1 MKNNLLIVFTLFLII
16 PFATSIEIDVKT
28 NFSQGE
34 TFVAK
39 ISGNFYE
46 AISKE
51 NIVFKRG
58 HVRTSIIP
66 FVSEI
71 NNDFYIYAQ
80 LIDKEP
86 NNYSVVIEN
95 VKYIQGNKIIEEDL
109 EKNFSINEGFADF
122 SVSPGFVEVDEDFF
136 IEVKNLQDNEII
148 VNLNTLNESSN
159 SEGFLES
166 LFGGQETSSGS
177 QVILSP
183 GETKKINFEIEDFQE
198 LSLIELST
206 ENLKYEIIVY
216 AFPRDEEEKEKN
228 FRFEPSQFDISMSTN
243 SDTLKIIYLRNIGGE
258 KIEDISLRLSD
269 SLIPYVNFSVD
280 EIDELEENSS
290 QRVTVFIYSDEE
302 EQNVEGQI
310 TAVSNETY
318 AYVSVFLNFL
328 EDFIP
333 VDSEGN
339 EVEFI
344 PETCSDL
351 NGQICGDN
359 QQCNGNINYT
369 TDGVCCIGACSEVQ
383 ESSTGKIIG
392 WTIIIV
398 ILLLLAWFY
407 FRRYKGVSGISNL
420 SRILGK

>member
-206 ENLKYEIIVY
+206 ENLGYEIIVY

>member
-166 LFGGQETSSGS
+166 LFGGQETSSGG
-177 QVILSP
+177 QIILSP

-216 AFPRDEEEKEKN
+216 AFPEDEEEKEKN

>member
-216 AFPRDEEEKEKN
+216 AFPEDEEEKEKN